1 MVNESSINKA
11 WRDAGPDIAQAAT
24 SVESPRFPARPIVRS
39 VRVCDIARDAP
50 KVNAAR
56 PTAPRIVG
64 SDRLAMSYRNTAF
77 VFYLPVVAVAL
88 CGTFSACGETR
99 AAVASHTVSGSQ
111 KFASAFVNWGTDG
124 REINL
129 RKWEAW
135 LDQPASSVLAVD
147 FYSDSAWKSF
157 FEFTWLPGFWK
168 KLNPARNIAWSV
180 PLTVKGTP
188 LADVASGLHDA
199 EFEAAAKAISAA
211 QPNAIIRIGWE
222 MNSVSMAWFA
232 KDQETDYIAAFR
244 RVVGIFR
251 RYSPDFKYDW
261 CPGWGAQD
269 TPADAAYPGDD
280 VVDYIGLDVYDFKFD
295 GSPEQRWD
303 THYLN
308 AAFGLQWQK
317 DFAGQH
323 GKRMS
328 YPEWGVGNF
337 GDNPFFVQQM
347 HDWFVSNADN
357 IAYAAYFDVDGLWP
371 TQIDNN
377 RFPKSQLLFRKLF
390 RRSAFLN

>member
-1 MVNESSINKA
+1 MSNSLRKWASVIV
-11 WRDAGPDIAQAAT
+11 AAAAL
-24 SVESPRFPARPIVRS
+24 SGLFSPYG
-39 VRVCDIARDAP
+39 
-50 KVNAAR
+50 K
-56 PTAPRIVG
+56 
-64 SDRLAMSYRNTAF
+64 
-77 VFYLPVVAVAL
+77 
-88 CGTFSACGETR
+88 TR
-99 AAVASHTVSGSQ
+99 AAAASHAVPGSQ
-111 KFASAFVNWGTDG
+111 KFAAAFVNWGPDG
-124 REINL
+124 RELNL

-135 LDQPASSVLAVD
+135 LDQPASSVLAID
-147 FYSDSAWKSF
+147 FYSDSTWKSF
-157 FEFTWLPGFWK
+157 FEFGWLPGFWK
-168 KLNPARNIAWSV
+168 KLNPARNIVWSV

-188 LADVASGLHDA
+188 LSDVASGLHDA
-199 EFEAAAKAISAA
+199 EFEAAAKAISLS
-211 QPNAIIRIGWE
+211 QPKAIIRIGWE

-232 KDQETDYIAAFR
+232 KDQENDYIAAFR

-295 GSPEQRWD
+295 GTVEQRWN
-303 THYLN
+303 TYYLN
-308 AAFGLQWQK
+308 AAFGLQWQR
-317 DFAGQH
+317 DFAARH

-347 HDWFVSNADN
+347 HDWFVRNADN